1 MVEDFKVSYT
11 SIQGKSHKKMDPQI
25 PCQDAFKYDKI
36 KIGGLKRL
44 LSLKKPLIFDVS
56 VVSDG
61 AGSSTYSHLA
71 SSFCVNRLLELCK
84 SRSLAIEELTAYDF
98 KKEEEKKLILEGWN
112 KLSTDLFNQT
122 RADLL
127 LFGEESG
134 HQPKDLYCTLIL
146 VIKTPFGFLSANI
159 GDGRAGFSNG
169 TETKPLIVPF
179 MTFTAGATF
188 FIIKDGWDKIFR
200 SYVIFEDKVDYY
212 FVSSDGCQGFII
224 DHSYKES
231 KSTNSLII
239 SNIRPK
245 TGVYDDILGDNA
257 FYDLNKPFHPF
268 FEGLIKSLNEVNTT
282 EDANARLTNLI
293 ENGVYIFNNVETE
306 LKSISDPTLDDD
318 KTMIIHYK

>member
-1 MVEDFKVSYT
+1 MEEDFKVTWT

-71 SSFCVNRLLELCK
+71 SNFCVNRLLELCK
-84 SRSLAIEELTAYDF
+84 SRSIAIEELAVYDF

-112 KLSTDLFNQT
+112 KLSLELFNQT

-134 HQPKDLYCTLIL
+134 HEPKDLYCTLIL

-159 GDGRAGFSNG
+159 GDGRAGYSNG
-169 TETKPLIVPF
+169 TETRPLIVPF
-179 MTFTAGATF
+179 MSFTAGATF

-200 SYVIFEDKVDYY
+200 SYVVFEEKVDYY
-212 FVSSDGCQGFII
+212 FVSSDGCQEFLI
-224 DHSYKES
+224 DGSS
-231 KSTNSLII
+231 KGA
-239 SNIRPK
+239 K

-257 FYDLNKPFHPF
+257 FYDLNKPFQPF
-268 FEGLIKSLNEVNTT
+268 FEGLIKSLNEVNTS
-282 EDANARLTNLI
+282 EEANTRLTNLI
-293 ENGVYIFNNVETE
+293 ENGLYSLNNVESE
-306 LKSISDPTLDDD
+306 LKSISDPRLDDD
-318 KTMIIHYK
+318 KTLIIHYK

>member
-1 MVEDFKVSYT
+1 MDKDFKVLCT
-11 SIQGKSHKKMDPQI
+11 SIQGKSHKKMEPQI
-25 PCQDAFKYDKI
+25 PCQDSYKYEKIINGGFKK
-36 KIGGLKRL
+36 L
-44 LSLKKPLIFDVS
+44 LSFKKPISFNIS
-56 VVSDG
+56 IVSDG

-71 SSFCVNRLLELCK
+71 SNFCVNRLLELCK
-84 SRSLAIEELTAYDF
+84 SRSLAIEGLTKYDF
-98 KKEEEKKLILEGWN
+98 KKEEDKKLILDGWN
-112 KLSTDLFNQT
+112 KLSNDLFNQT

-134 HQPKDLYCTLIL
+134 HEPKDLYCTLIL

-159 GDGRAGFSNG
+159 GDGRAGYSNG
-169 TETKPLIVPF
+169 TETRPLIVPF

-188 FIIKDGWDKIFR
+188 FLIKEGWDKIFR

-212 FVSSDGCQGFII
+212 FVSSDGCQEFSI
-224 DHSYKES
+224 DGSS
-231 KSTNSLII
+231 KG
-239 SNIRPK
+239 PK

-268 FEGLIKSLNEVNTT
+268 FEGLIKSLNEVNTP
-282 EDANARLTNLI
+282 EEANARLTNLI
-293 ENGVYIFNNVETE
+293 ENGVYLLNNVETE